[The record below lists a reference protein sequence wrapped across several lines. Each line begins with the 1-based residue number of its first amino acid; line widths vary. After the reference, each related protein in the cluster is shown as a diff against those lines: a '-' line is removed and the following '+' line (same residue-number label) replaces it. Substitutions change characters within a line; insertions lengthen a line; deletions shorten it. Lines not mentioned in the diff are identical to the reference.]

1 MVVDILFKVESM
13 NIEALKKQE
22 RESLVTILS
31 YLGRRER
38 NPWLIHQIQN
48 NIVRLLAHNTK
59 QVNPKNYN

>member
-13 NIEALKKQE
+13 NIETLKKQE

-38 NPWLIHQIQN
+38 NPRLIHQIQN
-48 NIVRLLAHNTK
+48 NIVRLLAHKTH
-59 QVNPKNYN
+59 